1 MERKLWHWARTCTV
15 GLIYHYSW
23 NSLLKFNIKS
33 AGQDRTKSLFQA
45 LIFSTFWLKHPLSKL
60 LAFIITIKISN
71 RPNPTFK
78 ALSTY
83 INMTGNPTMANNR
96 DHHTANTNHYATQQ
110 SQKGKETYR
119 EQMPSTTLEATL
131 TSENPFTFISL
142 INLLRVCIAWNKQFK
157 YRSTSYR
164 TDRD

>member
-1 MERKLWHWARTCTV
+1 M
-15 GLIYHYSW
+15 
-23 NSLLKFNIKS
+23 
-33 AGQDRTKSLFQA
+33 
-45 LIFSTFWLKHPLSKL
+45 SKL

-142 INLLRVCIAWNKQFK
+142 INLLRVCIA
-157 YRSTSYR
+157 
-164 TDRD
+164 